1 MNKYQELWWK
11 QSESDHAA
19 FQLLRGHGPA
29 VCHTLHYLQMTTE
42 KLAKAYFW
50 RTGDSPKKSHIG
62 FVDFLRFLG
71 HIRNKKH
78 QVKVAKL
85 FKFSRFVDFQNWLTT
100 LSPIAY
106 DLERLTPDLANDGP
120 NPEYPWPHSK
130 PKYAPV
136 LYSFAIWK
144 TLTSK
149 GQGRDLL
156 RFIQTAVREFPVFAE
171 F

>member
-1 MNKYQELWWK
+1 MSASQELRWR

-19 FQLLRGHGPA
+19 FELLRGHGPA

-50 RTGDSPKKSHIG
+50 SEGYSPQKSHIG
-62 FVDFLRFLG
+62 FVKFLNFLG
-71 HIRNKKH
+71 QIRDKK
-78 QVKVAKL
+78 QRDKIASL
-85 FKFSRFVDFQNWLTT
+85 FGFSRFVDFQNWLKT
-100 LSPIAY
+100 LLPIAY

-120 NPEYPWPHSK
+120 NLEYPWPHSQ
-130 PKYAPV
+130 PKYAPA
-136 LYSFAIWK
+136 LYTFRIWE

-149 GQGRDLL
+149 SQGREPL
-156 RFIQTAVREFPVFAE
+156 RFIQTAVREFPIYAE